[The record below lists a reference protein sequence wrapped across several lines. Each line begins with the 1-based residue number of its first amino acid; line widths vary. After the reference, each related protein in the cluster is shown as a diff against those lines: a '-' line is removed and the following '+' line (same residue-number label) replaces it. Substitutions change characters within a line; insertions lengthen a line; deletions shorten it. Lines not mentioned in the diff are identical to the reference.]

1 MLNYLPYYMLQSLAC
16 TLVIEIVFALIL
28 GVRKKGDVL
37 TVALVNF
44 MTNPLVV
51 SLGFLSGFFFGTK
64 VRIICMIFLELFA
77 FTSEAVVY
85 KYALRCKKLNP
96 FLLSL
101 LLNAASYL
109 IGLLINMI

>member
-1 MLNYLPYYMLQSLAC
+1 MLRSLVC
-16 TLVIEIVFALIL
+16 TLVIEIIL
-28 GVRKKGDVL
+28 AIILRVRKKSDL
-37 TVALVNF
+37 LIIALANV

-77 FTSEAVVY
+77 FVSEAVVY
-85 KYALRCKKLNP
+85 KFALNQKKLNP

-109 IGLLINMI
+109 SGILINHI